1 MNWFITLSPSNS
13 TQSSSEIFWTKT
25 NQNRKGVPW
34 TNPPPKKKSTK
45 RLLHHS
51 CNQTPQITWPPSTLY
66 IFFRKRLLYF
76 PDDKIYRM
84 LSLNVNTTYKLWE
97 TTGGRKLLHSA
108 VQASNRCPCVPKRG
122 GEKKNPTH
130 STSMFFGLRFV
141 WFCIFI
147 FKYQHFFLL

>member
-34 TNPPPKKKSTK
+34 TKPPPPPKKKSTK

-97 TTGGRKLLHSA
+97 TTGGAQTFALGCSSIESMPVR
-108 VQASNRCPCVPKRG
+108 PKTGRG
-122 GEKKNPTH
+122 KKKPDT
-130 STSMFFGLRFV
+130 F
-141 WFCIFI
+141 
-147 FKYQHFFLL
+147 HFDVFRPPLCLILYFYF